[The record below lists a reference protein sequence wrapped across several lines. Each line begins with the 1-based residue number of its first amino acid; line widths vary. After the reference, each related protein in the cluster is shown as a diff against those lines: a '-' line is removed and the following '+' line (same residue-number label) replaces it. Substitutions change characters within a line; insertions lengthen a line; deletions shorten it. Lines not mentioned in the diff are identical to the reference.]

1 MPGFDLDDASRILSG
16 LTTVRLYLEGT
27 KGSPGALSQISDLLA
42 EAKAVSRDSLI
53 RQQSI
58 DYPVDVNELLLSMRL
73 YHEDQISEA
82 FDRVESIIKSQAAK
96 EDASSCLGA
105 ERERLA
111 RILKIKRRH
120 VVRLKMK
127 DLRAQIRLR
136 VLSSVCAFQ
145 FLVIVVLVAILI

>member
-1 MPGFDLDDASRILSG
+1 MSGFDLDDASRILSG

-120 VVRLKMK
+120 VARLKMK

-145 FLVIVVLVAILI
+145 FLVIVVLLAILI